1 MKNIV
6 VVGGGSSGVLA
17 AIFAKNENNKVTI
30 LERNSTLLKKLLMT
44 GNGKC
49 NYYNDDQ
56 NISNYHSQNKDIL
69 EKIITKNN
77 TEAVINYFNNLG
89 VVPKVKNGYYY
100 PFSNQAVTIKNV
112 LENEINRLG
121 IEVLYNTLVEEI
133 KKENNQFIIKCNS
146 NEISCD
152 SLVLAVGSKAYPKTG
167 SDGCG
172 YKFLRDFK
180 HNIVKP
186 LPALV
191 QLECSFKYAND
202 WAGVRSDVIASV
214 YENGK
219 FIASEEGEIQLTD
232 YGVSGI
238 CIFNL
243 SHYVTRGL
251 DLGKNEEIELNFVPF
266 IKEDVSVW
274 LKKHSANLKVNLKN
288 ILEGILNYKLVN
300 IILRRANL
308 DGEYLFSDLTDWDI
322 NRLANALSKFKLTVT
337 GTKSFDFSQ
346 VCNGGVKLDEI
357 NPNTFESLKVKGLYI
372 TGELLDVNG
381 NCGGYNL
388 TNCFIS
394 GMRAGEDICVK
405 SKTN

>member
-1 MKNIV
+1 MKEIV
-6 VVGGGSSGVLA
+6 IIGGGSSGVLA
-17 AIFAKNENNKVTI
+17 AIFAKNKNNNVTI

-49 NYYNDDQ
+49 NYFNDDQ
-56 NISNYHSQNKDIL
+56 DIKNYHSQNKVIL

-77 TEAVINYFNNLG
+77 TDMVINYFNNLG
-89 VVPKVKNGYYY
+89 IVPKVKNGYYY
-100 PFSNQAVTIKNV
+100 PFSNQATTIKNV

-121 IEVLYNTLVEEI
+121 INVIYNALVEDI
-133 KKENNQFIIKCNS
+133 KKEKDKFIIKYNDKVI
-146 NEISCD
+146 NCD
-152 SLVLAVGSKAYPKTG
+152 NVVLAVGSRAYPKTG

-172 YKFLRDFK
+172 YRFLREFK
-180 HNIVKP
+180 HNIIKP

-191 QLECSFKYAND
+191 QLECSFKYANI
-202 WAGVRSDVIASV
+202 WAGVRSDVIV
-214 YENGK
+214 NLFEDDK
-219 FIASEEGEIQLTD
+219 LIASEEGEIQLTD

-251 DLGKNEEIELNFVPF
+251 DLDKKEELQINFVPF
-266 IKEDVSVW
+266 IKEDVAEW
-274 LKKHSANLKVNLKN
+274 LKKHCKKLKVNLRN
-288 ILEGILNYKLVN
+288 ILEGILNYKLVE
-300 IILRRANL
+300 IILKRANL
-308 DGEYLFSDLTDWDI
+308 DGEYYFSDLSEWDI
-322 NRLANALSKFKLTVT
+322 KTLAKTLSKFKLTVT

-372 TGELLDVNG
+372 TGELLDING

-394 GMRAGEDICVK
+394 GIRAGEDISVK
-405 SKTN
+405 S